1 MDWTPSTLKN
11 GRKCGHQIDNRG
23 ETDCFK
29 SAYRRSHPMC
39 LKKKHVY
46 KKKLECLSGIS
57 ACAHSK
63 SKIFG
68 ICTHQSIH
76 WGLKY
81 LGTPPSR
88 PSLQF
93 FWGPFHERA
102 LPQMWDLRTH
112 IFISDDMMHDAAAV
126 QHFNAIFTNYVK
138 TKVQQPDHPFTIHF
152 TQSDGCAAQYACATQ
167 YLWISKQFSETGI
180 YRDWTFFCSC
190 HGKCICD
197 PEGGACKRKVD
208 HEQLRDSADNPC
220 KIANIDPDLV
230 NFLQSEFVHPTH
242 TTAEK
247 KGKGVFRRHIHYIPG
262 IYACQVYHGMCM
274 LLFWGHVSC

>member
-1 MDWTPSTLKN
+1 MHHASSKWQARDWKVKQTRFPRYTFITVQENSEN
-11 GRKCGHQIDNRG
+11 GVL
-23 ETDCFK
+23 
-29 SAYRRSHPMC
+29 A
-39 LKKKHVY
+39 L
-46 KKKLECLSGIS
+46 KLE
-57 ACAHSK
+57 
-63 SKIFG
+63 
-68 ICTHQSIH
+68 HQSKYFTEIAYTLYLICAYFWIDDVNH
-76 WGLKY
+76 LSLDETNDLKAECDKHGLPHIY
-81 LGTPPSR
+81 R
-88 PSLQF
+88 
-93 FWGPFHERA
+93 E
-102 LPQMWDLRTH
+102 TH